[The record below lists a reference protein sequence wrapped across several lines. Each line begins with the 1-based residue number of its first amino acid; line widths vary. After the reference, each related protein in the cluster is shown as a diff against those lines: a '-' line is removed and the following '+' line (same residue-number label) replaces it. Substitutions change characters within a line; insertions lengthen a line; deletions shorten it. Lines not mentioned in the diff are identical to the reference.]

1 MKVLEKQGKTVDEAI
16 NLALEELKVSR
27 DDVEVEILE
36 EGNKGILG
44 FLSKMARVKVTVKP
58 KPDEIATEF

>member
-27 DDVEVEILE
+27 DDVEVEI
-36 EGNKGILG
+36 
-44 FLSKMARVKVTVKP
+44 
-58 KPDEIATEF
+58 